1 MAFRVNFDTVLWI
14 SGTVAEAAVIAL
26 LLYRRAWFSQPVF
39 LIYISWTLIGSVGA
53 FTVLRGFSHSLYLS
67 FYFAYTIVDSVLLF
81 GVLVELGWSILRP
94 LRSSLPRSSLVFI
107 GIIILVCGAA
117 IWPFAAVPGAGNQP
131 HQVAILM
138 HMQQTFSILR
148 IVVFV
153 VLAGCSHML
162 SIGWRDRE
170 LQIATGLGF
179 TSMVGL
185 TVAIL
190 HTHQTTREQYS
201 NLNRFVVAGYLC
213 SLLYWTFC
221 FSQQEEK
228 RRDFSP
234 QMQSMLLAVAG
245 AARSTR
251 IGLTDI
257 KPGKPTRER

>member
-1 MAFRVNFDTVLWI
+1 
-14 SGTVAEAAVIAL
+14 VIAL
-26 LLYRRAWFSQPVF
+26 LLYRRAWRTLPVF
-39 LIYISWTLIGSVGA
+39 LIYSIWTLVGSVGA
-53 FTVLRGFSHSLYLS
+53 YTILRSFSHSIYLS
-67 FYFAYTIVDSVLLF
+67 IYLAELIIDSTLLF

-94 LRSSLPRSSLVFI
+94 LRSSLQRRFLLLIALFI
-107 GIIILVCGAA
+107 LAVGAA
-117 IWPFAAVPGAGNQP
+117 IWPFAAVPGAASEP
-131 HQVAILM
+131 HEVAILM

-153 VLAGCSHML
+153 MLAGSSHLL

-185 TVAIL
+185 AVAIL

-201 NLNRFVVAGYLC
+201 NLNRFVVASYLC
-213 SLLYWTFC
+213 SLLYWIFC

-228 RRDFSP
+228 RREFTP

-251 IGLTDI
+251 IGISDLG
-257 KPGKPTRER
+257 PERPPPER